1 MQTIPIF
8 YENPENIMPSGVIFW
23 LRKKDL
29 NLRPTGYGV
38 KNHSKQIFMLI
49 FPRLNI
55 IIKATSLSPIQG
67 ELNHE
72 MGFIRCIGKVLWP
85 ALLTMTVWSW
95 IKVHIIGDALSGA

>member
-1 MQTIPIF
+1 M
-8 YENPENIMPSGVIFW
+8 Y
-23 LRKKDL
+23 LRKPWKHFAFRVFLELRKEGL
-29 NLRPTGYGV
+29 NLRPSSYEV
-38 KNHSKQIFMLI
+38 KNHSKLI
-49 FPRLNI
+49 FALIFTQLNI